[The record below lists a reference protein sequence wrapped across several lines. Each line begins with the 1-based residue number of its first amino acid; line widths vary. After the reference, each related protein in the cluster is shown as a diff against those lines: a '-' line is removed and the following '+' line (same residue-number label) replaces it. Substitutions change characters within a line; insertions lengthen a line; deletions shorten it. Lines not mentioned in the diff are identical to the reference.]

1 MDDHSWIY
9 RDSPQGFQRM
19 DYCNGIQG
27 FINFVTSI
35 PINFTGGGIRCP
47 CKKCE
52 NKKVFASRF
61 CNDASSTQRVHG
73 ELPVLVCT
81 QRSICS

>member
-1 MDDHSWIY
+1 
-9 RDSPQGFQRM
+9 M

-61 CNDASSTQRVHG
+61 CNDESSTQRVHG
-73 ELPVLVCT
+73 ELLVLVCT